1 MPIFRPDEY
10 KHGNANLAFLDSDF
24 VRGGIRVVATTSNL
38 TDSTMESK
46 VDQLKD
52 GATLVWVS
60 GSSVFYRLKSK
71 ANITSLTNG
80 WEEIDLTGTDGADGA
95 DGLDGTD
102 GNTVLSG
109 AGAPGAGTGNDGDFY
124 IDTSNNDIYGPK
136 TSGSW
141 GSGTSLIGPSG
152 ANGTDGADGADGAD
166 GTNATITGAS
176 ATGLSAGSTP
186 TVTLGGTAS
195 ARTFAF
201 GIPAGADGADGAD
214 GSDGV
219 NGQDGAA
226 ATISV
231 GTVTT
236 GSAGSSATVTNSG
249 TSSAATFDF
258 TIPKGDTGSDGANG
272 QDGADG
278 QDGAAATIAVGSV
291 TTGAAGSSASV
302 TNSGTSSA
310 ATFDFTIPKGD
321 TGQAGVDG
329 ADGANGADGADGADG
344 KTILNGANAPQSSDG
359 NQGDFW
365 IETSNSRLYGPKGAS
380 SWPAGY
386 VDLIGTAGADGAD
399 GADGANGTNG
409 TDGADGKTIL
419 NGSGAPSTEGSDG
432 DFWIDTTNDRLY
444 GPKASGSWPATYVDL
459 VGPTTFKS
467 FATASVRSSH
477 TENKQEGFLAYLEDT
492 DKLYVYANSNTAYWS
507 DSDQWKELA
516 IEPDEYQA
524 VTSATLLDS
533 SAGDYLFSLYDTTA
547 NEFKKFDIDEFFG
560 YIASQLTQTLIDD
573 GVVTEDEITFGSGSV
588 VGDLNGDGLVGTADL
603 LILLAYYGNTLSPDL
618 INSNAS
624 AEFNN
629 MTGTHLQGSLGYT
642 SSTWKTIP
650 MNASGFTTV
659 NEGFAISL
667 SDVNDYFDFEDGTV
681 VSLNGTWAAGN
692 NKTFHL
698 GGVTGTGAAAGTFVA
713 DPLVFR
719 FNTTAYNQVGLRAY
733 ITVVNST
740 LADGLIIKDLNG
752 VSLIEISEGSTNY
765 DIEIPT
771 QEISSDI
778 APFVSSDTTDIR
790 VQFKCLTTT
799 GNIASVALYSGGVRL
814 SN

>member
-1 MPIFRPDEY
+1 MPISKPDEY
-10 KHGNANLAFLDSDF
+10 QHGNANLAFVDSDY
-24 VRGGIRVVATTSNL
+24 VRGGIRVVTSTSNL
-38 TDSTMESK
+38 TDATMQSK

-52 GATLVWVS
+52 NATLVYVTND
-60 GSSVFYRLKSK
+60 SVFYRLKSK
-71 ANITSLTNG
+71 ANITNLANG

-95 DGLDGTD
+95 DGQDGAD

-124 IDTSNNDIYGPK
+124 IDTSNDDIYGPK

-214 GSDGV
+214 GSDGI

-321 TGQAGVDG
+321 TGQAG
-329 ADGANGADGADGADG
+329 ADGADGADG
-344 KTILNGANAPQSSDG
+344 VNGA
-359 NQGDFW
+359 
-365 IETSNSRLYGPKGAS
+365 
-380 SWPAGY
+380 
-386 VDLIGTAGADGAD
+386 
-399 GADGANGTNG
+399 
-409 TDGADGKTIL
+409 DGADGKTIL